1 MDRLAEAK
9 RMVDAFT
16 RVGADRFDLT
26 HTHLSGERRGFR
38 RSQTPAQIHTSLPY
52 LLDSAPRRQNNIIL
66 RPHSSSARLIQL
78 DDLSADVMETVKP
91 LSFLTLATSPGSYQ
105 AWIAVEDADADF
117 VRRLRKGTGADIS
130 ASGAVRL
137 AGSHNF
143 KPKYAP
149 TFPVV
154 TIEQAQPGQITTKA
168 QLEALSIVAAPEKS
182 KRPPPASRV
191 RFEVSGPRS
200 WPSYER
206 CLQGAPM
213 NQSGDKPDISR
224 ADFTFAMTAIDW
236 GFSIE
241 DTAARLLTLSAKA
254 KQNGESYAL
263 TTAENAAQAVN
274 RRHSHQGRA

>member
-1 MDRLAEAK
+1 MKANASGGVSRPSPFLPFNHNLHCYTLSLLIRIGAEGETRAGAGMDRLAEAK

-16 RVGADRFDLT
+16 NVGADRFDLT
-26 HTHLSGERRGFR
+26 HTHLSGESRGFR

-117 VRRLRKGTGADIS
+117 ARRLRKGTGADIS

-154 TIEQAQPGQITTKA
+154 TI
-168 QLEALSIVAAPEKS
+168 
-182 KRPPPASRV
+182 
-191 RFEVSGPRS
+191 
-200 WPSYER
+200 
-206 CLQGAPM
+206 
-213 NQSGDKPDISR
+213 
-224 ADFTFAMTAIDW
+224 
-236 GFSIE
+236 
-241 DTAARLLTLSAKA
+241 
-254 KQNGESYAL
+254 
-263 TTAENAAQAVN
+263 
-274 RRHSHQGRA
+274 